1 MDLKLIE
8 SIKTYFKST
17 PINKAWIFGSFSRG
31 EETPQSDLD
40 ILVEVKRDAKMGFG
54 FFKMIGD
61 LEKISGRSVD
71 LVECHMLDPHVAS
84 FVNKDRML
92 IYER

>member
-8 SIKTYFKST
+8 NIKTYLKST

-40 ILVEVKRDAKMGFG
+40 ILVEMKRDAKMGFG

-61 LEKISGRSVD
+61 LERISGRSVD
-71 LVECHMLDPHVAS
+71 LVEYNMLDPHVAS